1 MDKEKVES
9 LEQRLENSKI
19 RADRLS
25 DELRCRTPT
34 KQGRDQTNDAD
45 LQQAFE
51 TVRQSSYNNSIPKQN
66 AMCIKYILCSTLRLD
81 VMSIPVDH
89 IFQMRNSI

>member
-1 MDKEKVES
+1 MELERRMDKEKVES
-9 LEQRLENSKI
+9 LEQRLEDSKV

-34 KQGRDQTNDAD
+34 KQGRDRTSDND

-51 TVRQSSYNNSIPKQN
+51 TVSV
-66 AMCIKYILCSTLRLD
+66 AELCLKL
-81 VMSIPVDH
+81 
-89 IFQMRNSI
+89 